1 MTLKKGYV
9 QVYTGNGKGKTTAA
23 LGQALRAAGAGLKV
37 FIGQFIKG
45 MHYCELD
52 SLCTFG
58 QLITIKQFG
67 RDCFIH
73 NDPVQEDIDA
83 ACAGLEE
90 IKAVVASGEY
100 SLVILD
106 EVNIALY
113 YKLFTVEDI
122 LDLIAS
128 KPENVEL
135 ILTGRMADPRIIEA
149 ADLVT
154 EMVEV
159 KHYFSQG
166 VQARSGIEK

>member
-1 MTLKKGYV
+1 MTLQRGYV

-58 QLITIKQFG
+58 EKIVIKQFG

-83 ACAGLEE
+83 ACAGLDE
-90 IKAVVASGEY
+90 IRSVVQSGEY
-100 SLVILD
+100 DLVILD

-113 YKLFTVEDI
+113 YKLFSVEDV
-122 LDLIAS
+122 LELIRT
-128 KPENVEL
+128 KPENLEL
-135 ILTGRMADPRIIEA
+135 ILTGRMADPRILEA

-154 EMVEV
+154 EMVEI
-159 KHYFSQG
+159 KHYYTQG

>member
-1 MTLKKGYV
+1 MSLQRGYV

-37 FIGQFIKG
+37 FIGQFVKG

-58 QLITIKQFG
+58 EKIVIKQFG

-83 ACAGLEE
+83 ACAGLDE
-90 IKAVVASGEY
+90 IRSVVQSGEY
-100 SLVILD
+100 DLVILD

-113 YKLFTVEDI
+113 YKLFSVEDV
-122 LDLIAS
+122 LELIRT

-135 ILTGRMADPRIIEA
+135 ILTGRMADSRILEA

-154 EMVEV
+154 EMVEI
-159 KHYFSQG
+159 KHYYTQG